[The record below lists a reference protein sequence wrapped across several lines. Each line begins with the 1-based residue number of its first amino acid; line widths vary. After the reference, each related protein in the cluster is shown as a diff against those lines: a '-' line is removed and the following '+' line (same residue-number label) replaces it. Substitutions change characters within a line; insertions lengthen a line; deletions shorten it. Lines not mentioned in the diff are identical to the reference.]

1 MTSFKSTTTGRELK
15 THQEA
20 ASNLTTPT
28 LERDLQEL
36 ATASRILAMGGHEDA
51 TLGHVALRDPDGR
64 GVWLKRRGLGLSEVR
79 TVDDFV
85 LVDFDGNKIAGE
97 GRRHS
102 EWPLHTEIMSARPE
116 IRASAHSHPEYA
128 TLITALDTQFK
139 LATQDGL
146 RIPHQKVVCYTAT
159 ADLIRTRERGR
170 EVATALGDANVILL
184 RNHGL
189 SFFAESVRE
198 LALVGLNIERA
209 ARALIRLLSSG
220 EPIIVPRR
228 GDTPELCGTPYNED
242 FVTDNWEY
250 WVRELERHERRVG
263 LDKI

>member
-1 MTSFKSTTTGRELK
+1 MTTT
-15 THQEA
+15 
-20 ASNLTTPT
+20 T
-28 LERDLQEL
+28 LEHDLQEL
-36 ATASRILAMGGHEDA
+36 ATASRILALGGHEDA
-51 TLGHVALRDPDGR
+51 TLGHVSLRDPDGR

-79 TVDDFV
+79 TADDFV
-85 LVDFDGNKIAGE
+85 LVDFDGNKIAGD

-102 EWPLHTEIMSARPE
+102 EWPLHTEIMRARPE

-128 TLITALDTQFK
+128 TLIAALDTKFK
-139 LATQDGL
+139 LVTQDGL
-146 RIPHQKVVCYTAT
+146 RIRHQKVARYTAT

-170 EVATALGDANVILL
+170 EVAVALGDANVILL

-198 LALVGLNIERA
+198 LALAGLNIERA

-220 EPIIVPRR
+220 EPIVVPRPS
-228 GDTPELCGTPYNED
+228 DTPELCGTPYNED

-263 LDKI
+263 LDKG